1 MYWHRCRFYLVGD
14 TLQILPRIAI
24 LAAVVSAYPVEY
36 EDLTHFG
43 PAPVQYHQTAPLV
56 KHLVVEKYVSLTCE
70 RFLLLG
76 ATKYIFQM
84 GNLTS
89 DHKNMYQISHT
100 QHHLLSI
107 YSWLRLNAVYNFSL
121 YQRL

>member
-1 MYWHRCRFYLVGD
+1 MYWHWCRFYLVGA

-43 PAPVQYHQTAPLV
+43 PAPVQYHQAAPLV
-56 KHLVVEKYVSLTCE
+56 KHLVLEKHVSLTSE

-76 ATKYIFQM
+76 DTKYITLPD
-84 GNLTS
+84 G
-89 DHKNMYQISHT
+89 
-100 QHHLLSI
+100 
-107 YSWLRLNAVYNFSL
+107 RLNTKSRECVSNKSYTTPVV
-121 YQRL
+121 

>member
-1 MYWHRCRFYLVGD
+1 LVD
-14 TLQILPRIAI
+14 DKLQILPRIAV

-43 PAPVQYHQTAPLV
+43 PAPVQYHQAAPLV

-76 ATKYIFQM
+76 ATKYIILPGGKLNTRSQEYAS
-84 GNLTS
+84 N
-89 DHKNMYQISHT
+89 KSHT
-100 QHHLLSI
+100 TPVVINLFTATS
-107 YSWLRLNAVYNFSL
+107 
-121 YQRL
+121 